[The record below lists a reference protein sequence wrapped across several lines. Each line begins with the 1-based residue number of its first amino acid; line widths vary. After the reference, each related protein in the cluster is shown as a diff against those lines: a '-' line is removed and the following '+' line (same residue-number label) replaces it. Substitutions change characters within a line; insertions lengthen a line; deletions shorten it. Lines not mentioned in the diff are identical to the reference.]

1 MSYINER
8 ITSVVNAVGLS
19 KTAFAQRIN
28 VSQPFI
34 SKLCSGDGTPSDRTI
49 SDICREFGV
58 DEIWL
63 RTGVGEMFHARSRSE
78 DIAAFMGDVL
88 RAGDS
93 DFRSRLVSAL
103 SRLSV
108 EEWALLEQ
116 MAEKLAADEKK
127 TEP

>member
-1 MSYINER
+1 MVDIARRIKDCRKEVKLSQSAFGQCVGVSRDAIN
-8 ITSVVNAVGLS
+8 
-19 KTAFAQRIN
+19 N
-28 VSQPFI
+28 VENGRAEVTDILIKS
-34 SKLCSGDGTPSDRTI
+34 
-49 SDICREFGV
+49 ICREFGV